1 MRSFFS
7 KIVMGHKCKC
17 HSSFTIRFIALHSTN
32 GAPVQLHLPFQQI
45 YNSNKQEGQAR
56 EENLQ
61 LELVRGARCS
71 RAPQTN
77 THVNGDPLS
86 VFDDST
92 LSEVSD
98 DEGRYIC
105 SMPPFASPLW
115 LTHKMCSDWCK
126 VNYTGSRRTFKVS
139 GKVQVGVNSSKF
151 TLEGANEGL
160 CKKLIKVN
168 KIFMCIWN
176 LSDFFWLQRENKT
189 RRT

>member
-1 MRSFFS
+1 M
-7 KIVMGHKCKC
+7 
-17 HSSFTIRFIALHSTN
+17 
-32 GAPVQLHLPFQQI
+32 QLHLPFQQI

-61 LELVRGARCS
+61 LELVRGARRS

-105 SMPPFASPLW
+105 SMPPFVSPL
-115 LTHKMCSDWCK
+115 
-126 VNYTGSRRTFKVS
+126 
-139 GKVQVGVNSSKF
+139 
-151 TLEGANEGL
+151 
-160 CKKLIKVN
+160 
-168 KIFMCIWN
+168 
-176 LSDFFWLQRENKT
+176 
-189 RRT
+189 